1 MTPGE
6 IGFVSSIFT
15 LGGLIG
21 ALVAGPISATRG
33 RVRAMQLT
41 AIFFTIGP
49 IFEALSPSIL
59 VMSFGRFISGIGAGA
74 SVVVVPLYVSEVAP
88 PAERGFFGS
97 FTQVMVN
104 LGIFITQLLGYFMSY
119 GQMWRVVLAAGG
131 VIGLSLGFGL
141 FTICESPKWLA
152 THSGKA
158 REARDILQ
166 KLRGD
171 KFDVEEELSSWGVT
185 SLYQGDDSECS
196 DI

>member
-1 MTPGE
+1 
-6 IGFVSSIFT
+6 
-15 LGGLIG
+15 
-21 ALVAGPISATRG
+21 
-33 RVRAMQLT
+33 
-41 AIFFTIGP
+41 
-49 IFEALSPSIL
+49 
-59 VMSFGRFISGIGAGA
+59 
-74 SVVVVPLYVSEVAP
+74 
-88 PAERGFFGS
+88 
-97 FTQVMVN
+97 MVN